1 MVSRVGAQG
10 RPEFATNDPQA
21 QETVAD
27 AVKEMLGFTAVYDT
41 DPGRSVA
48 IASAFFNVG
57 GWSLIAPELKRV
69 GHVRLMLGAE
79 PQRQTDPVV
88 MRSPSI
94 PRRSADKEALAE
106 ALEAQQEALETERDV
121 LPFTREARGQVQDLI
136 DWLRSGKVEVK
147 RYTKEFLHGKA
158 YVIDNPGLGVVAGS
172 SNFTFAGLSKN
183 RELNLGQYSET
194 TIDAV
199 TTWFND
205 LWAEAEPFDLAAFFE
220 EQVTPDEPWIVFLR
234 MLWEAYGQ
242 QVLTDKDEIAADPS
256 MRDLLAFQ
264 RDGVGRARRILEK
277 HNGVLIAD
285 EVGLGKT
292 YVGGALVKDSVRAR
306 QRVLIVAPKI
316 IRDTVWKPYVDREH
330 LAGWVDVISYDD
342 LLADETADGKR
353 WRLPVARQADE
364 YALIV
369 LDEAHTVRNS
379 DTRRAKELLNIL
391 SARPTEGA
399 ARKRVALLTATP
411 VNNALGDLHS
421 LLSYFVV
428 HDDEFAEIGIPSLSA
443 RFRELDKMDTDEL
456 APELL
461 FDILDAVAVRRTRQ
475 FVRQNYVGQKI
486 STTGETLVFPEPV
499 VRRVD
504 YDLAPVL
511 HDFFDTFA
519 HALGADREPNE
530 PDVFYAGTI
539 PAEGLS
545 SLDDTR
551 LTLAGYTPSR
561 YQISD
566 LDGDRRQQAAE
577 VQVAGLLRTGLLK
590 RFESSSAAFVATCRK
605 MAATLDHLLSLIQ
618 NEGVVASGDSLRDWI
633 KVDLSDEEQVQD
645 WRAVADYAEADLFDT
660 QALTA
665 DILSDMRLLRRF
677 ADTVE
682 EGMRGTVDPKF
693 EAITK
698 TLVQVVDEAKT
709 AATLRSAG
717 QLTPDPDETTKFER
731 DARKVLMFSFYADT
745 VYYIQDHIDEI
756 LADPRLACYRG
767 RVAFVTG
774 TPNRTG
780 GHGRREGTVP
790 QDEAVAGFAPT
801 TGGQVDANGQP
812 ISEDKYDLLIT
823 TDVLSQGVNLQQA
836 RNVASIDLPWN
847 PQVLVQRH
855 GRCDRIGSP
864 HDRIYLWCF
873 FPDIGLDQWLGLE
886 AILHRK
892 LAKAAASIGH
902 GHVLP
907 GVAASDDRVFNA
919 RNEQIESIAREG
931 AELFT
936 GHDRSLISGEEFRAI
951 LRNAIDNASL
961 VKHLEAMPTG
971 VGSGFTASDR
981 PPGFVFCARILNREN
996 EPVFRYMPLPA
1007 HLIPGATNP
1016 APPLSNDQDP
1026 EDERP
1031 HVRGTPVD
1039 INTDTLSALSMANP
1053 PEDQRTTPHLP
1064 PEWQDLAYDAWEAA
1078 AQHIADTWNRGLD
1091 TAGQSEIP
1099 AAIRRAIDHILTHS
1113 THINRDDADKAI
1125 KAYRRGQAA
1134 RVTAIVR
1141 SVMQDEYLTDQTRTS
1156 RLIELVDELGL
1167 TAPENKPKR
1176 YAIEPSDLHLV
1187 AWMAIIP
1194 NTTTPTG
1201 AGETP

>member
-10 RPEFATNDPQA
+10 RPEFATNDPVA

-27 AVKEMLGFTAVYDT
+27 AVNEMLEDT
-41 DPGRSVA
+41 WHRYSDERSVA

-69 GHVRLMLGAE
+69 GKVRLMLGAE

-88 MRSPSI
+88 MRSPSV
-94 PRRSADKEALAE
+94 PRSKAEKVALEE
-106 ALEAQQEALETERDV
+106 ALEAQQEALENERDV
-121 LPFTREARGQVQDLI
+121 LPFTREARGQVRDLI
-136 DWLRSGKVEVK
+136 EWLRSGNVEVK

-183 RELNLGQYSET
+183 RELNLGQYSQS

-205 LWAEAEPFDLAAFFE
+205 LWAEAEPFDLAGFFE
-220 EQVTPDEPWIVFLR
+220 EQVVPDEPWIVFLR

-242 QVLTDKDEIAADPS
+242 QVAKDDEEIAADPS

-264 RDGVGRARRILEK
+264 KDGVGRARRILEK

-292 YVGGALVKDSVRAR
+292 YVGGALIKDSVRAR

-316 IRDTVWKPYVDREH
+316 IRDTVWRPYVDREH

-342 LLADETADGKR
+342 LLADETPDGRK
-353 WRLPVARQADE
+353 WRLGVARNADE

-379 DTRRAKELLNIL
+379 DTRRAKELLGVL
-391 SARPTEGA
+391 SARPSIGA
-399 ARKRVALLTATP
+399 ERKRVVLLTATP
-411 VNNALGDLHS
+411 VNNTLGDLHS

-428 HDDEFAEIGIPSLSA
+428 HDDEFSEIGIPSLA
-443 RFRELDKMDTDEL
+443 AHFKALDRMDNEDL
-456 APELL
+456 SPELL

-475 FVRQNYVGQKI
+475 FVRQHYVGQRI
-486 STTGETLVFPEPV
+486 SATGDTLKFPEPV

-511 HDFFDTFA
+511 NDFFDTFA
-519 HALGADREPNE
+519 HALGADRDTGE
-530 PDVFYAGTI
+530 PDPFFAGSVQSGGSTQSPGSRVI
-539 PAEGLS
+539 PPEGLS

-561 YQISD
+561 YLIAD
-566 LDGDRRQQAAE
+566 EDPDRRQQAAE

-590 RFESSSAAFVATCRK
+590 RFESSSAAFIKTCRK
-605 MAATLDHLLSLIQ
+605 MANTLDGLLTLIQ
-618 NEGVVASGDSLRDWI
+618 NQGMVASGDSLRDWI
-633 KVDLSDEEQVQD
+633 RVDISDEEQVQGWED
-645 WRAVADYAEADLFDT
+645 TADYLAADLFDT

-665 DILSDMRLLRRF
+665 DILNDMRLLRRF

-682 EGMRGTVDPKF
+682 EGMRGIVDPKLQ
-693 EAITK
+693 AITEM
-698 TLVQVVDEAKT
+698 LVQISDDAKLEAT
-709 AATLRSAG
+709 RRAATELN
-717 QLTPDPDETTKFER
+717 PDPESIAQYER
-731 DARKVLMFSFYADT
+731 DARKVLVFSFFADT
-745 VYYIQDHIDEI
+745 VYYIHDHIDQI
-756 LADPRLACYRG
+756 LADPRLEHYRG

-774 TPNRTG
+774 
-780 GHGRREGTVP
+780 GREKHAQTVP
-790 QDEAVAGFAPT
+790 QDEAVAGFAPR
-801 TGGQVDANGQP
+801 TGGQTDTNGQP

-836 RNVASIDLPWN
+836 RNVASIDLPFN

-855 GRCDRIGSP
+855 GRCDRIGSE

-873 FPDIGLDQWLGLE
+873 FPDRGLDQWLGLE

-919 RNEQIESIAREG
+919 KRKQIEGLAQESTA
-931 AELFT
+931 LFT
-936 GHDRSLISGEEFRAI
+936 GHDKSLISG
-951 LRNAIDNASL
+951 
-961 VKHLEAMPTG
+961 
-971 VGSGFTASDR
+971 
-981 PPGFVFCARILNREN
+981 
-996 EPVFRYMPLPA
+996 
-1007 HLIPGATNP
+1007 
-1016 APPLSNDQDP
+1016 
-1026 EDERP
+1026 
-1031 HVRGTPVD
+1031 
-1039 INTDTLSALSMANP
+1039 
-1053 PEDQRTTPHLP
+1053 
-1064 PEWQDLAYDAWEAA
+1064 
-1078 AQHIADTWNRGLD
+1078 
-1091 TAGQSEIP
+1091 
-1099 AAIRRAIDHILTHS
+1099 
-1113 THINRDDADKAI
+1113 
-1125 KAYRRGQAA
+1125 
-1134 RVTAIVR
+1134 
-1141 SVMQDEYLTDQTRTS
+1141 
-1156 RLIELVDELGL
+1156 
-1167 TAPENKPKR
+1167 
-1176 YAIEPSDLHLV
+1176 
-1187 AWMAIIP
+1187 
-1194 NTTTPTG
+1194 
-1201 AGETP
+1201 